1 MANDDMLKVIYIIL
15 TEIFSNLSEIK
26 ITLEGVEYLKENSTI
41 KRVHNAFYDVK
52 DIVPCF

>member
-26 ITLEGVEYLKENSTI
+26 ITLKGVEYLKENSTM